1 MCGTKALQRIVRY
14 ESLER
19 LALPS
24 HAFIRDAVRFEI
36 CRVERQQ
43 IPAPFGLQVG
53 DVRPQPIERIEP
65 LAAMLERET
74 CRLPLVPILEAK
86 KPSRGKQ
93 RQKHRDPQDQ
103 ASAPMCCCTMV
114 SKA

>member
-1 MCGTKALQRIVRY
+1 MCGTKALQWVVRY

-24 HAFIRDAVRFEI
+24 HALIGDAVRFEI

-53 DVRPQPIERIEP
+53 DVRVQPIERIEH

-93 RQKHRDPQDQ
+93 HQKHRAPRDQ
-103 ASAPMCCCTMV
+103 RT
-114 SKA
+114 SKPPPRQAWSGE